1 MSVKAVKLNDHTVKM
16 NVGARFDYSV
26 HKEFREAYIGH
37 KSPRLLFN
45 VDLSEAYHMDSSALG
60 MLLLLKEH
68 AEKLAGKVILV
79 QPSET
84 VLKVL
89 KIANFDK
96 LFNIE

>member
-1 MSVKAVKLNDHTVKM
+1 MSVKAVKLNDQTIKI
-16 NVGARFDYSV
+16 NVGARFDYAV
-26 HKEFREAYIGH
+26 HKDFREAYVGH
-37 KSPRLLFN
+37 TSSGLTFK

-68 AEKLAGKVILV
+68 AEKLAGKVILER
-79 QPSET
+79 PSET

-96 LFNIE
+96 LFKIE